1 MLDALIRDA
10 SDNHQS
16 LDSVMRA
23 VYTTT
28 YKKGRGFTASDWW
41 GAVSRAAGGKSFA
54 DFNRR
59 FVDGREPFPWD
70 SILPLAGLRAVTDS
84 VREPRLGITSAMDS
98 AGNVRIVQVEPGSAA
113 ADAGLQPGDALV
125 SLADIP
131 VTAADFG
138 AQFRAKYASAP
149 AAGEP
154 TVSIVVRRAG
164 RAITARA
171 PLRFRTHAVHRIEA
185 DPRATPK
192 AARIRSGI
200 LHGVTG

>member
-1 MLDALIRDA
+1 
-10 SDNHQS
+10 
-16 LDSVMRA
+16 
-23 VYTTT
+23 
-28 YKKGRGFTASDWW
+28 
-41 GAVSRAAGGKSFA
+41 
-54 DFNRR
+54 
-59 FVDGREPFPWD
+59 
-70 SILPLAGLRAVTDS
+70 
-84 VREPRLGITSAMDS
+84 MDS